1 MGEIRGNIMK
11 KNAYKIAC
19 GLTAVSAIALVLSAC
34 ESDSS
39 PVICTCEPSE
49 SCNNRDISSSSE
61 ASTYPAGKKHE
72 QCFTFESMC
81 PPCDGDDC
89 PIYYQPCTYCG
100 GMLQN
105 DTLVECGTG
114 DIYICGIG
122 DEWVP
127 DCVHLIDSDGTAK
140 KNLKCSINLFETK
153 DCNTGKPLICKEY
166 KWQEKPEEIASS
178 SSTEISSSTER
189 IGRMEPGCFDIE
201 RACPPCDENEC
212 INFVLPCNHCI
223 GSLGDSIASC
233 DGNGIYVCEANYWV
247 KKSNGQS
254 GNSSSSSAVTI
265 SSSAVASSSS
275 AGRVGEKHEKCF
287 EYERMCPPCNEEPCP
302 IPVVAC
308 NDCGGME
315 NDTLVECGSN
325 DLYICKESYWES
337 YCVHMK
343 DSSGVAKAD
352 IPCHHEHAIAK
363 DCDTDGKVICRE
375 GTWHALTENDS
386 WVGEPCTEQGKI
398 KTIPLDYKTV
408 KGASFSINLRY
419 YCNYGKWTEVHTNEP
434 LKDIPCVTGDT
445 VTVGKTT
452 YECDEGT
459 WFDSERRAIA
469 RKDCSASPL
478 IGADCTESDEWVYDV
493 GCAYHCRDGKYSL
506 E

>member
-1 MGEIRGNIMK
+1 MK
-11 KNAYKIAC
+11 KNLSKIAC
-19 GLTAVSAIALVLSAC
+19 GIAAISAIALILSAC

-39 PVICTCEPSE
+39 PVICTCEPTE
-49 SCNNRDISSSSE
+49 SCNNRDISSSSAANSSAE
-61 ASTYPAGKKHE
+61 AETVESSADIESSAG
-72 QCFTFESMC
+72 
-81 PPCDGDDC
+81 
-89 PIYYQPCTYCG
+89 
-100 GMLQN
+100 
-105 DTLVECGTG
+105 
-114 DIYICGIG
+114 
-122 DEWVP
+122 
-127 DCVHLIDSDGTAK
+127 
-140 KNLKCSINLFETK
+140 
-153 DCNTGKPLICKEY
+153 
-166 KWQEKPEEIASS
+166 IASS
-178 SSTEISSSTER
+178 SSTGISSSSER
-189 IGRMEPGCFDIE
+189 IGRMEPGCFDYE
-201 RACPPCDENEC
+201 RACPPCDENDC
-212 INFVLPCNHCI
+212 RDYFLPCNHCI
-223 GSLGDSIASC
+223 GSLGDSIADC
-233 DGNGIYVCEANYWV
+233 DGDGIYVCEADYWV

-254 GNSSSSSAVTI
+254 GNTSSSSAVTI
-265 SSSAVASSSS
+265 TSSSTTSSSSAVASSSS

-352 IPCHHEHAIAK
+352 ISCHHEHAIAM
-363 DCDTDGKVICRE
+363 DCDTDGTIICRE

-419 YCNYGKWTEVHTNEP
+419 YCNYGKWTEISTREP
-434 LKDIPCVTGDT
+434 LSNVPCETGDS
-445 VTVGKTT
+445 VTVFIDT
-452 YECDEGT
+452 YECIDET
-459 WFDSERRAIA
+459 WMDIRRLTIGRA
-469 RKDCSASPL
+469 DCSASPL

-493 GCAYHCRDGKYSL
+493 GCAYHCQDGKYIL
-506 E
+506 K

>member
-1 MGEIRGNIMK
+1 MK
-11 KNAYKIAC
+11 KNLSKIAC

-34 ESDSS
+34 ESSDSS
-39 PVICTCEPSE
+39 PVICTCEPPE
-49 SCNNRDISSSSE
+49 SCNDRDISSSSAE
-61 ASTYPAGKKHE
+61 NTYPAGKKHE

-100 GMLQN
+100 GMQQN
-105 DTLVECGTG
+105 DTLVECETG

-140 KNLKCSINLFETK
+140 KNLKCPINLFETK

-178 SSTEISSSTER
+178 SSTEISSSSER

-201 RACPPCDENEC
+201 RACPPCDENGC

-223 GSLGDSIASC
+223 GLSGDSIASC

-247 KKSNGQS
+247 KASNGQS
-254 GNSSSSSAVTI
+254 VNTSSSSTVTI
-265 SSSAVASSSS
+265 SSSAVVSSSS
-275 AGRVGEKHEKCF
+275 AGRIGKKHEQCF
-287 EYERMCPPCNEEPCP
+287 NYETMCPPCNEEPCP
-302 IPVVAC
+302 IPAVAC

-315 NDTLVECGSN
+315 NDTLVECRSN

-363 DCDTDGKVICRE
+363 DCDTDGTIICRE
-375 GTWHALTENDS
+375 GTWHALTDNDS

-419 YCNYGKWTEVHTNEP
+419 YCNYGKWTEISTREP
-434 LKDIPCVTGDT
+434 LSNVPCETGDS
-445 VTVGKTT
+445 VTVHIDT
-452 YECDEGT
+452 YECIDET
-459 WFDSERRAIA
+459 WMDIRRLTIGRA
-469 RKDCSASPL
+469 DCSASPL

-493 GCAYHCRDGKYSL
+493 GCAYHCQDGKYIL
-506 E
+506 K

>member
-1 MGEIRGNIMK
+1 MK
-11 KNAYKIAC
+11 KNLSKIAC
-19 GLTAVSAIALVLSAC
+19 GIAAISAIALVLSAC

-39 PVICTCEPSE
+39 PVICTCEPTE
-49 SCNNRDISSSSE
+49 SCNDRDISSSSAANSSAE
-61 ASTYPAGKKHE
+61 TETVESSADIESSAG
-72 QCFTFESMC
+72 
-81 PPCDGDDC
+81 
-89 PIYYQPCTYCG
+89 
-100 GMLQN
+100 
-105 DTLVECGTG
+105 
-114 DIYICGIG
+114 
-122 DEWVP
+122 
-127 DCVHLIDSDGTAK
+127 
-140 KNLKCSINLFETK
+140 
-153 DCNTGKPLICKEY
+153 
-166 KWQEKPEEIASS
+166 IASS

-189 IGRMEPGCFDIE
+189 IGRMEPGCFDIK
-201 RACPPCDENEC
+201 RACPPCDENDC
-212 INFVLPCNHCI
+212 LDYFLPCNHCI

-233 DGNGIYVCEANYWV
+233 DGDGIYVCEANYWV
-247 KKSNGQS
+247 KASNGQS
-254 GNSSSSSAVTI
+254 GNTSSSSAVTI
-265 SSSAVASSSS
+265 TSSSTTSSSSAVASSSS

-302 IPVVAC
+302 IPAVAC

-363 DCDTDGKVICRE
+363 DCDTDGTIICRE

-419 YCNYGKWTEVHTNEP
+419 YCNYGKWTEISTREP
-434 LKDIPCVTGDT
+434 LSNVPCETGDS
-445 VTVGKTT
+445 VTVFIDT
-452 YECDEGT
+452 YECIDET
-459 WFDSERRAIA
+459 WMDIRRLTIGRA
-469 RKDCSASPL
+469 DCSASPL

-493 GCAYHCRDGKYSL
+493 GCAYHCQDGKYIL
-506 E
+506 K

>member
-1 MGEIRGNIMK
+1 MK
-11 KNAYKIAC
+11 KNLSKIAC
-19 GLTAVSAIALVLSAC
+19 GLAAVSAIALVLSAC

-49 SCNNRDISSSSE
+49 SCNNRDISSSSAANSSAE
-61 ASTYPAGKKHE
+61 AETVESSADIESSAG
-72 QCFTFESMC
+72 
-81 PPCDGDDC
+81 
-89 PIYYQPCTYCG
+89 
-100 GMLQN
+100 
-105 DTLVECGTG
+105 
-114 DIYICGIG
+114 
-122 DEWVP
+122 
-127 DCVHLIDSDGTAK
+127 
-140 KNLKCSINLFETK
+140 
-153 DCNTGKPLICKEY
+153 
-166 KWQEKPEEIASS
+166 IASS
-178 SSTEISSSTER
+178 SSTGISSSSER
-189 IGRMEPGCFDIE
+189 IGRMKPGCFDME
-201 RACPPCDENEC
+201 RACPPCDENDC
-212 INFVLPCNHCI
+212 RDYFLPCNHCI

-233 DGNGIYVCEANYWV
+233 DGNGIYVCQADYWV
-247 KKSNGQS
+247 KASNGQS
-254 GNSSSSSAVTI
+254 GNTSSSSAVTI

-302 IPVVAC
+302 IPAVAC
-308 NDCGGME
+308 NDCSGME

-363 DCDTDGKVICRE
+363 DCDTDGTLICRE

-386 WVGEPCTEQGKI
+386 WVGEPCTEQGKV

-419 YCNYGKWTEVHTNEP
+419 YCNYGKWTEISTREP
-434 LKDIPCVTGDT
+434 LSNVPCETGDS
-445 VTVGKTT
+445 VTVHIDT
-452 YECDEGT
+452 YECIDET
-459 WFDSERRAIA
+459 WMDIRRLTIGRA
-469 RKDCSASPL
+469 DCSASPL

-493 GCAYHCRDGKYSL
+493 GCAYHCQDGKYIL
-506 E
+506 K

>member
-1 MGEIRGNIMK
+1 MK
-11 KNAYKIAC
+11 KNLSKIAC

-100 GMLQN
+100 GMQQN

-140 KNLKCSINLFETK
+140 KNLKCPINLFETK
-153 DCNTGKPLICKEY
+153 DCNTRKPIICKDY
-166 KWQEKPEEIASS
+166 KWQENPDAITS
-178 SSTEISSSTER
+178 SSTVE
-189 IGRMEPGCFDIE
+189 
-201 RACPPCDENEC
+201 
-212 INFVLPCNHCI
+212 
-223 GSLGDSIASC
+223 
-233 DGNGIYVCEANYWV
+233 
-247 KKSNGQS
+247 
-254 GNSSSSSAVTI
+254 SSSAI
-265 SSSAVASSSS
+265 ESSSAVASSSS
-275 AGRVGEKHEKCF
+275 MGRIGRMHEECF
-287 EYERMCPPCNEEPCP
+287 EYERMCPPCNGPDHACP
-302 IPVVAC
+302 LTNVAC
-308 NDCGGME
+308 NDCHGLQ
-315 NDTLVECGSN
+315 NDTLVECGTN
-325 DLYICKESYWES
+325 NLFICREMGYWGS
-337 YCVHMK
+337 YCVHMT
-343 DSSGVAKAD
+343 DSAGAAKTD
-352 IPCHHEHAIAK
+352 VRCHYEHEIAK

-386 WVGEPCTEQGKI
+386 WLGEPCSNQGRVQ
-398 KTIPLDYKTV
+398 TIAFDYNTV
-408 KGASFSINLRY
+408 KGESFTINTRY
-419 YCNYGKWTEVHTNEP
+419 YCDDGNWTEVHTNEP
-434 LKDIPCVTGDT
+434 LNGIPCTAGDT

-469 RKDCSASPL
+469 IKDCSASPL
-478 IGADCTESDEWVYDV
+478 IGADCTEADDEWVYDT

>member
-223 GSLGDSIASC
+223 GLSGDSIASC
-233 DGNGIYVCEANYWV
+233 DGNGIYVCQADYWV
-247 KKSNGQS
+247 KASNGQS

-302 IPVVAC
+302 IPAVAC

-363 DCDTDGKVICRE
+363 DCDTDGTIICRE

-493 GCAYHCRDGKYSL
+493 GCAYHCQDGKYSL